1 VALNSSNKE
10 SIMKN
15 TINTIRRFGS
25 KLRAPAAVGGLAV
38 LASGSAAAA
47 DGDYVSAAV
56 TAIGAGASQNQLIF
70 GAVMLALVG
79 LAVFAL
85 CKRAL

>member
-1 VALNSSNKE
+1 
-10 SIMKN
+10 MKN
-15 TINTIRRFGS
+15 TINTLRRFGA

-47 DGDYVSAAV
+47 DGDYVSQAV
-56 TAIGAGASQNQLIF
+56 TAIAAGASQTQLIF

-85 CKRAL
+85 IKRAL